1 MSIFS
6 QGPLNRIKD
15 LLSLRNNREDGKSLS
30 EVVNE
35 IGAEH
40 IKLFLG
46 FTEKEPPF
54 YDFINKRISFESNET
69 VKNGGPTGRY
79 LDYDNDYLR
88 EREHAG
94 FKGVTEPSY
103 AQ

>member
-1 MSIFS
+1 MSIFN
-6 QGPLNRIKD
+6 QGPLNKIKE
-15 LLSLRNNREDGKSLS
+15 LLNVQNNREDGKNLS

-54 YDFINKRISFESNET
+54 YDFINKKISFESNGT
-69 VKNGGPTGRY
+69 VKDGGPTGRY
-79 LDYDNDYLR
+79 LDYDNNYLF
-88 EREHAG
+88 AL
-94 FKGVTEPSY
+94 V
-103 AQ
+103 